1 MTILLLEDDVF
12 LVELLEKKFF
22 QLGIKYFSVAGTA
35 EALEILEK
43 EKIDALLLDIIL
55 PDVNGLDF
63 LKILKQNPKFKNMPV
78 IIISNLGGKEEVQK
92 GLEAGAD
99 FYLVKAN
106 TTTDEI
112 ISVLKK
118 AVINYNQ

>member
-1 MTILLLEDDVF
+1 MSILLLEDDIF

-22 QLGIKYFSVAGTA
+22 QLGIKSFAVADVSD
-35 EALEILEK
+35 ALEILEK

-55 PDVNGLDF
+55 PDADGIEF
-63 LKILKQNPKFKNMPV
+63 LKNLKQNLKFKNLPV
-78 IIISNLGGKEEVQK
+78 IIISNLGQKEEVQK

-106 TTTDEI
+106 VTTDEI
-112 ISVLKK
+112 ASILKK
-118 AVINYNQ
+118 AVKKHNQ

>member
-1 MTILLLEDDVF
+1 MSILLLEDDIF

-22 QLGIKYFSVAGTA
+22 QLGIKSFAVADVSD
-35 EALEILEK
+35 ALEILEK

-55 PDVNGLDF
+55 PDADGLEF
-63 LKILKQNPKFKNMPV
+63 LKNLKQNLKFKNLPV
-78 IIISNLGGKEEVQK
+78 IIISNLGQKEEVQK

-106 TTTDEI
+106 VTTDEI
-112 ISVLKK
+112 ASILKK
-118 AVINYNQ
+118 AVKKHNQ